1 MLRNRCVRC
10 DHVIEAPEEQRG
22 KVVVCPRCEA
32 TNVLR
37 GPEDERLA
45 LERER
50 GDFLRRLDGRR
61 EDGAR
66 GAEPAAAASEQ
77 AALAELGHAG
87 DLVLLA
93 TRRLQDMGDYL
104 LLFAYG
110 LLVVALLGGGA
121 LVTWGELSVGWRVVA
136 GAGALFVGALAFLTL
151 KTLSDA
157 SRAIADLGGLAR
169 AIEGRLARVE
179 DSLQEI
185 ASPRVADAEPQAA
198 AARLERDAS

>member
-37 GPEDERLA
+37 GPEDEQLA

-50 GDFLRRLDGRR
+50 GDFLRRLEGRR
-61 EDGAR
+61 AEGAR
-66 GAEPAAAASEQ
+66 GAEVPAASERVT
-77 AALAELGHAG
+77 LAELGHAG

-110 LLVVALLGGGA
+110 LLALALLGGGA
-121 LVTWGELSVGWRVVA
+121 LVAWAELPGAWRA
-136 GAGALFVGALAFLTL
+136 IGGGAALFAGALAFVTL
-151 KTLSDA
+151 KALSDTA
-157 SRAIADLGGLAR
+157 RAIADLGGLAR
-169 AIEGRLARVE
+169 AIEGRLERVE
-179 DSLQEI
+179 NSLQSA
-185 ASPRVADAEPQAA
+185 ASPRVAEGEPQPV